1 MKHIVI
7 TKSTPQ
13 DIATMQSYAGTEIIK
28 EDTDFAVFYW
38 TDASNDDIDAI
49 TGNNGVQSVALV
61 GMMMLNLPLEL

>member
-7 TKSTPQ
+7 TKSTQQ
-13 DIATMQSYAGTEIIK
+13 DIATMQSYAGIK
-28 EDTDFAVFYW
+28 LIEEDTDFAVFYW
-38 TDASNDDIDAI
+38 NDASQSDIDAI